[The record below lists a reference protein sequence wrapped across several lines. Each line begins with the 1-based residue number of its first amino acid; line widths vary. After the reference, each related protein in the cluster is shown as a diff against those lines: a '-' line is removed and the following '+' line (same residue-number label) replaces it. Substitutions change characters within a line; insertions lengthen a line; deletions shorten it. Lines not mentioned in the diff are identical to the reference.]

1 MTSDAQGNRPLSE
14 EELQELVASS
24 DAGARN
30 PIGAVGLSLAIIAVS
45 WSIFQVVL
53 ASPLSNYLL
62 PGAVNNNSRLIHL
75 AFALCLGFMAYP
87 AMGRESRNA
96 FSFALGHLGTAIGI
110 GAFALALIIANVPGV
125 TISVAVS
132 LGALIALALIIP
144 TFLNG
149 SNQATPLERVASAI
163 GIFIAIGVLTY
174 SGTAILGQYLTGGW
188 GNALQGVSIVCA
200 LGAAALMVFF
210 YLRQWSDPESSFV
223 PLQDWVLATAGVYV
237 AIYGFL
243 NYQKIVDSGGLADDV
258 DKFFALAGLL
268 ILFEAARRA
277 LGPAMAIIAT
287 IFLAYVFFGSSDYV
301 PEVIRW
307 KGASLKK
314 AMSHMWITSEGVF
327 GIALGVSTKFVFLFV
342 LFGAL
347 LDKAGAGNY
356 FIKMAFGALGHLK
369 GGPAKAAVVGSAATG
384 LISGSSIANVV
395 TTGTFTIPLM
405 KRVGFSSEQAG
416 SVEVAS
422 SVNGQIMPPVMGA
435 AAFLM
440 VEYVGISYVEVITH
454 AFLPAAISYIALVYI
469 VHLEAVK
476 RNMPTLGNRVVSMG
490 RTIGGM
496 ALFFAGFAALCYGV
510 QYPVQWVVALMPG
523 ASGLTLSLL
532 VVLAYG
538 ALLKLAAGV
547 EDLVPDDPNAKEVE
561 LPEVAKIYKA
571 GLHYLLPIIVL
582 VYFLMIE
589 QKSPGLSAFWATAL
603 LFVILLTQKPLKAI
617 FRGQSNLLQTFVEGV
632 SDLWAGLI
640 DGARNMIG
648 IALATATAGV
658 IVGTVTLTGVG
669 QVMADLVEFLSG
681 GNLILMLV
689 MVGLLSLVLGMGL
702 PTTANYIVVSS
713 LMAGVVV
720 ELGAQSGLIVPL
732 IAVHLFVFYF
742 GIMADVTP
750 PVGLASFAAAAV
762 SGGDAIRTGF
772 VAFFYSL
779 RTVALPFVFI
789 FNTDL
794 LLIDVTWVQG
804 ILVAISATIA
814 ILVFTAGTMGYFLTR
829 SRIYESILL
838 VLVAFAL
845 FRPDFFMNRIMPPH
859 TTVAPSALIQAL
871 DAAQPGDEL
880 RLTIRGPDF
889 DTGDT
894 ASTTLVVSA
903 VEGLNGTEL
912 AEKTGLVLLPEAERM
927 PLDAPGFGT
936 PAEQKLESF
945 DFYGDTPVEIVEVL
959 APSTQLPKELIFI
972 PALLLLALVALLQR
986 GRARQTQGVPA

>member
-1 MTSDAQGNRPLSE
+1 MTSDVQGNRPLTE
-14 EELQELVASS
+14 EELQDLVASS

-30 PIGAVGLSLAIIAVS
+30 PVGSVGLFLAIVAVI
-45 WSIFQVVL
+45 WSVFQVVL
-53 ASPLSNYLL
+53 ASPVSNLLL
-62 PGAVNNNSRLIHL
+62 PGSVVNNSRQIHL
-75 AFALCLGFMAYP
+75 AFAIFLAYAAYP
-87 AMGRESRNA
+87 ALKS
-96 FSFALGHLGTAIGI
+96 SPTDQ
-110 GAFALALIIANVPGV
+110 
-125 TISVAVS
+125 
-132 LGALIALALIIP
+132 IP
-144 TFLNG
+144 
-149 SNQATPLERVASAI
+149 V
-163 GIFIAIGVLTY
+163 
-174 SGTAILGQYLTGGW
+174 
-188 GNALQGVSIVCA
+188 
-200 LGAAALMVFF
+200 
-210 YLRQWSDPESSFV
+210 
-223 PLQDWVLATAGVYV
+223 QDWVLALMGTFTAL
-237 AIYGFL
+237 YGYIF
-243 NYQKIVDSGGLADDV
+243 YEKIVNSGGKGDDI
-258 DKFFALAGLL
+258 DTIFAAIGLVL
-268 ILFEAARRA
+268 LFEGARRA
-277 LGPAMAIIAT
+277 LGPAMAIVASV
-287 IFLAYVFFGSSDYV
+287 FMLYVFFGSSEVV
-301 PEVIRW
+301 PDVIRW
-307 KGASLKK
+307 KGASLDR
-314 AMSHMWITSEGVF
+314 AMEQMWITSEGVF

-356 FIKMAFGALGHLK
+356 FIKMAFGALGHLR

-496 ALFFAGFAALCYGV
+496 AAFFVGFAALCYGI
-510 QYPVQWVVALMPG
+510 QYPIKAITAAIPG
-523 ASGLTLSLL
+523 ASGLVLSLS
-532 VVLAYG
+532 VVAAYLG
-538 ALLKLAAGV
+538 LLWLAAGTD
-547 EDLVPDDPNAKEVE
+547 DLVPDDPNAAEVE
-561 LPEVAKIYKA
+561 LPVVGEIYKA

-603 LFVILLTQKPLKAI
+603 LFVILLTQKPLKAL
-617 FRGQSNLLQTFVEGV
+617 FRGQSTLAHSFLDGV
-632 SDLWAGLI
+632 HDLWNGLI

-669 QVMADLVEFLSG
+669 QVMSELVELMSG
-681 GNLILMLV
+681 GNLILMLI

-720 ELGAQSGLIVPL
+720 ELGAQSGLVVPL

-814 ILVFTAGTMGYFLTR
+814 ILAFTAGTMNYFLTR
-829 SRIYESILL
+829 NRIYESVLL

-845 FRPDFFMNRIMPPH
+845 FRPDFFMNRLMPPFAS
-859 TTVAPSALIQAL
+859 TDPAALVETVATAPAGS
-871 DAAQPGDEL
+871 EL
-880 RLTIRGPDF
+880 RITVEGPDF
-889 DTGDT
+889 DTGEQKT
-894 ASTTLVVSA
+894 TTLILPVADGGDGRAQVDA
-903 VEGLNGTEL
+903 FGLM
-912 AEKTGLVLLPEAERM
+912 LLPEDGVVK
-927 PLDAPGFGT
+927 LDEPMFGT
-936 PAEQKLESF
+936 PAQSGMDSF
-945 DFYGDTPVEIVEVL
+945 DFYGDEPVRLLSVQ
-959 APSTQLPKELIFI
+959 APADQLPKELIFI
-972 PALLLLALVALLQR
+972 PALLLLAMIAFLQR
-986 GRARQTQGVPA
+986 ARASKEGVPA